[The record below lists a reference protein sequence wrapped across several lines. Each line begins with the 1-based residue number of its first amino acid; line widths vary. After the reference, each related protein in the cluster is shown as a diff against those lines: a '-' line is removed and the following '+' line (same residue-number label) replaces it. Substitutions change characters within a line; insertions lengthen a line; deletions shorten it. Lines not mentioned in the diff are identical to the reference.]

1 MKNQSSESK
10 GVVRRSN
17 VALALCV
24 AEQAA
29 TQGDFAGTPG
39 NYERFCLMAAA
50 AALQADPPRVSV
62 ALKEAEDGVAHA
74 WRGTFVE
81 DRVEAWACA
90 KVVALLQTN

>member
-10 GVVRRSN
+10 GVVRRNN
-17 VALALCV
+17 VARARCV

-29 TQGDFAGTPG
+29 TQAAFAGTPG
-39 NYERFCLMAAA
+39 NYERFCLLAAA
-50 AALQADPPRVSV
+50 AALQADPPCVTV
-62 ALKEAEDGVAHA
+62 ALKEAEDGVGHA

-90 KVVALLQTN
+90 KVVALLQAN